1 MRSDGHLRCLRR
13 ICSRHIFERDAD
25 WQYGLDGDIQTCLF
39 VDLMEAAH
47 VDATLAELSRLM
59 AKFVQDRISEPIGFV
74 AGPKRGN
81 SLLIRE
87 TARRLGRHSEFVKQQ
102 PLFSGW
108 IEGPIDPG
116 SPALVVDDVAS
127 DGELLVS
134 VVERLRDQGHRVIA
148 VIVLIDRDEG
158 NSRLLLRERA
168 VDFHYMMSASDDDLR
183 RIRAEAARGFDADR
197 GGQVGPPVDR

>member
-1 MRSDGHLRCLRR
+1 MRSDSPLQCLRR
-13 ICSRHIFERDAD
+13 LCSRHIFERDAD
-25 WQYGLDGDIQTCLF
+25 WQYGLDGDIQTRLF

-59 AKFVQDRISEPIGFV
+59 AGFVQDRISEPVGFV

-81 SLLIRE
+81 ALLIRE
-87 TARRLGRHSEFVKQQ
+87 TARRLGRHSAFVKQQ
-102 PLFSGW
+102 PLFDRW

-127 DGELLVS
+127 DGELLLS
-134 VVERLRDQGHRVIA
+134 VVDRLRDQGHRVIA
-148 VIVLIDRDEG
+148 AIVLIDRDEG
-158 NSRLLLRERA
+158 NSGLILREHS

-183 RIRAEAARGFDADR
+183 RIRAEAARGFDEDR